1 MAQLG
6 KILAKLRQ
14 ERRLTK
20 EQLGQVLCVSAG
32 TISNYEKGVHLPDA
46 DKLIMLADYFHV
58 STDYLLGRTRIQ
70 ETQTD
75 FQKKILENKMTFT
88 AFNTFLN
95 LPKDLQKSF
104 AHILS
109 SLELIL
115 AAQSVFPADP
125 DVVFRRSQ
133 RHSVFVE
140 LIGVD
145 RNILRRKGAGVHG
158 GAAHPGIRA
167 EHRVHIQTSLP
178 IGLGQFRLAK
188 GCTRGVSTS
197 SP

>member
-46 DKLIMLADYFHV
+46 DKLIMLADYFRV
-58 STDYLLGRTRIQ
+58 STDYLLGRTRIR

-88 AFNTFLN
+88 AFYTFLN

-109 SLELIL
+109 SLELNVMID
-115 AAQSVFPADP
+115 QYWEKD
-125 DVVFRRSQ
+125 
-133 RHSVFVE
+133 
-140 LIGVD
+140 
-145 RNILRRKGAGVHG
+145 
-158 GAAHPGIRA
+158 
-167 EHRVHIQTSLP
+167 
-178 IGLGQFRLAK
+178 
-188 GCTRGVSTS
+188 S
-197 SP
+197 S

>member
-32 TISNYEKGVHLPDA
+32 TISNYEKDVHLPDA

-95 LPKDLQKSF
+95 LPKDLQQSF

-109 SLELIL
+109 SLELNVMID
-115 AAQSVFPADP
+115 QYWEKD
-125 DVVFRRSQ
+125 
-133 RHSVFVE
+133 
-140 LIGVD
+140 
-145 RNILRRKGAGVHG
+145 
-158 GAAHPGIRA
+158 
-167 EHRVHIQTSLP
+167 
-178 IGLGQFRLAK
+178 
-188 GCTRGVSTS
+188 S
-197 SP
+197 S

>member
-32 TISNYEKGVHLPDA
+32 TISNYEKDVHLPDA

-95 LPKDLQKSF
+95 LPKDLQQSF

-109 SLELIL
+109 SLELNVMID
-115 AAQSVFPADP
+115 QY
-125 DVVFRRSQ
+125 
-133 RHSVFVE
+133 
-140 LIGVD
+140 
-145 RNILRRKGAGVHG
+145 RKKDG
-158 GAAHPGIRA
+158 
-167 EHRVHIQTSLP
+167 S
-178 IGLGQFRLAK
+178 
-188 GCTRGVSTS
+188 
-197 SP
+197 

>member
-32 TISNYEKGVHLPDA
+32 TISNYEKDVHFPDA

-95 LPKDLQKSF
+95 LPKDLQKSV
-104 AHILS
+104 APILS
-109 SLELIL
+109 SLELNVMID
-115 AAQSVFPADP
+115 QYWEKD
-125 DVVFRRSQ
+125 
-133 RHSVFVE
+133 
-140 LIGVD
+140 
-145 RNILRRKGAGVHG
+145 
-158 GAAHPGIRA
+158 
-167 EHRVHIQTSLP
+167 
-178 IGLGQFRLAK
+178 
-188 GCTRGVSTS
+188 S
-197 SP
+197 S

>member
-32 TISNYEKGVHLPDA
+32 TISNYEKDVHLPDA
-46 DKLIMLADYFHV
+46 DKLIILADYFHV

-95 LPKDLQKSF
+95 LPKDLQQSF

-109 SLELIL
+109 SLELNVMID
-115 AAQSVFPADP
+115 QYWEKD
-125 DVVFRRSQ
+125 
-133 RHSVFVE
+133 
-140 LIGVD
+140 
-145 RNILRRKGAGVHG
+145 
-158 GAAHPGIRA
+158 
-167 EHRVHIQTSLP
+167 
-178 IGLGQFRLAK
+178 
-188 GCTRGVSTS
+188 S
-197 SP
+197 S

>member
-32 TISNYEKGVHLPDA
+32 TISNYEKDVHLPDA
-46 DKLIMLADYFHV
+46 DKLIILADYFHV
-58 STDYLLGRTRIQ
+58 STDYLLGRTRIR

-88 AFNTFLN
+88 AFNTFLS
-95 LPKDLQKSF
+95 LPKDLQQSF

-109 SLELIL
+109 SLELNVMID
-115 AAQSVFPADP
+115 QY
-125 DVVFRRSQ
+125 
-133 RHSVFVE
+133 
-140 LIGVD
+140 
-145 RNILRRKGAGVHG
+145 RKKDG
-158 GAAHPGIRA
+158 
-167 EHRVHIQTSLP
+167 S
-178 IGLGQFRLAK
+178 
-188 GCTRGVSTS
+188 
-197 SP
+197 

>member
-32 TISNYEKGVHLPDA
+32 TISNYEKDVHLPDA

-58 STDYLLGRTRIQ
+58 STDYLLGRTRIR

-109 SLELIL
+109 SLELNVMID
-115 AAQSVFPADP
+115 QYWEKD
-125 DVVFRRSQ
+125 
-133 RHSVFVE
+133 
-140 LIGVD
+140 
-145 RNILRRKGAGVHG
+145 
-158 GAAHPGIRA
+158 
-167 EHRVHIQTSLP
+167 
-178 IGLGQFRLAK
+178 
-188 GCTRGVSTS
+188 S
-197 SP
+197 S

>member
-20 EQLGQVLCVSAG
+20 EQLVQVLCVSAG
-32 TISNYEKGVHLPDA
+32 TISNYEKDVHLPDA

-95 LPKDLQKSF
+95 LPKDLQQSF

-109 SLELIL
+109 SLELNVMID
-115 AAQSVFPADP
+115 QY
-125 DVVFRRSQ
+125 
-133 RHSVFVE
+133 
-140 LIGVD
+140 
-145 RNILRRKGAGVHG
+145 RKKDG
-158 GAAHPGIRA
+158 
-167 EHRVHIQTSLP
+167 S
-178 IGLGQFRLAK
+178 
-188 GCTRGVSTS
+188 
-197 SP
+197 

>member
-32 TISNYEKGVHLPDA
+32 TISNYEKDVHLPDA

-88 AFNTFLN
+88 AFNTFLS
-95 LPKDLQKSF
+95 LPKDLQQSF

-109 SLELIL
+109 SLELNVMID
-115 AAQSVFPADP
+115 QY
-125 DVVFRRSQ
+125 
-133 RHSVFVE
+133 
-140 LIGVD
+140 
-145 RNILRRKGAGVHG
+145 RKKDG
-158 GAAHPGIRA
+158 
-167 EHRVHIQTSLP
+167 S
-178 IGLGQFRLAK
+178 
-188 GCTRGVSTS
+188 
-197 SP
+197 

>member
-32 TISNYEKGVHLPDA
+32 TISNYEKDVHLPDA
-46 DKLIMLADYFHV
+46 DKLIILADYFHV

-95 LPKDLQKSF
+95 LPKDLQQSF

-109 SLELIL
+109 SLELNVMID
-115 AAQSVFPADP
+115 QY
-125 DVVFRRSQ
+125 
-133 RHSVFVE
+133 
-140 LIGVD
+140 
-145 RNILRRKGAGVHG
+145 RKKDG
-158 GAAHPGIRA
+158 
-167 EHRVHIQTSLP
+167 S
-178 IGLGQFRLAK
+178 
-188 GCTRGVSTS
+188 
-197 SP
+197 

>member
-32 TISNYEKGVHLPDA
+32 TISNYEKDVHLPDA

-58 STDYLLGRTRIQ
+58 STDYLLGRTRIR

-95 LPKDLQKSF
+95 LPKDLQQSF

-109 SLELIL
+109 SLELNVMID
-115 AAQSVFPADP
+115 QY
-125 DVVFRRSQ
+125 
-133 RHSVFVE
+133 
-140 LIGVD
+140 
-145 RNILRRKGAGVHG
+145 RKKDG
-158 GAAHPGIRA
+158 
-167 EHRVHIQTSLP
+167 S
-178 IGLGQFRLAK
+178 
-188 GCTRGVSTS
+188 
-197 SP
+197 

>member
-32 TISNYEKGVHLPDA
+32 TISNYEKDVHLPDA

-88 AFNTFLN
+88 AFNTFLS

-109 SLELIL
+109 SLELNVMID
-115 AAQSVFPADP
+115 QYWEKD
-125 DVVFRRSQ
+125 
-133 RHSVFVE
+133 
-140 LIGVD
+140 
-145 RNILRRKGAGVHG
+145 
-158 GAAHPGIRA
+158 
-167 EHRVHIQTSLP
+167 
-178 IGLGQFRLAK
+178 
-188 GCTRGVSTS
+188 S
-197 SP
+197 S

>member
-32 TISNYEKGVHLPDA
+32 TISNYEKDVHLPDA

-95 LPKDLQKSF
+95 LPKDLQKSV
-104 AHILS
+104 APILS
-109 SLELIL
+109 SLELNVMID
-115 AAQSVFPADP
+115 QYWEKD
-125 DVVFRRSQ
+125 
-133 RHSVFVE
+133 
-140 LIGVD
+140 
-145 RNILRRKGAGVHG
+145 
-158 GAAHPGIRA
+158 
-167 EHRVHIQTSLP
+167 
-178 IGLGQFRLAK
+178 
-188 GCTRGVSTS
+188 S
-197 SP
+197 S

>member
-32 TISNYEKGVHLPDA
+32 TISNYENGVHLPDA

-75 FQKKILENKMTFT
+75 F
-88 AFNTFLN
+88 
-95 LPKDLQKSF
+95 
-104 AHILS
+104 
-109 SLELIL
+109 
-115 AAQSVFPADP
+115 
-125 DVVFRRSQ
+125 
-133 RHSVFVE
+133 
-140 LIGVD
+140 
-145 RNILRRKGAGVHG
+145 
-158 GAAHPGIRA
+158 
-167 EHRVHIQTSLP
+167 
-178 IGLGQFRLAK
+178 
-188 GCTRGVSTS
+188 
-197 SP
+197 

>member
-32 TISNYEKGVHLPDA
+32 TISNYEKDVHLPDA

-109 SLELIL
+109 SLELNVMID
-115 AAQSVFPADP
+115 QY
-125 DVVFRRSQ
+125 
-133 RHSVFVE
+133 
-140 LIGVD
+140 
-145 RNILRRKGAGVHG
+145 
-158 GAAHPGIRA
+158 
-167 EHRVHIQTSLP
+167 
-178 IGLGQFRLAK
+178 
-188 GCTRGVSTS
+188 
-197 SP
+197 